1 MFITQD
7 TISLAGGPN
16 LYQYGPNPVQWADPL
31 GLSKTQ
37 DLADEAHRQ
46 LDPGSQS
53 RKTTAIGV
61 DADGNYHIASNNDIV
76 PRHQRVWAENNGVD
90 VVNGP
95 GHAEETIINNVP
107 NVEHVDAFRRVCI
120 DCENMMRKAYF

>member
-1 MFITQD
+1 M
-7 TISLAGGPN
+7 AN
-16 LYQYGPNPVQWADPL
+16 
-31 GLSKTQ
+31 
-37 DLADEAHRQ
+37 EAHRQ

-61 DADGNYHIASNNDIV
+61 DADGNYHIASNNDRV
-76 PRHQRVWAENNGVD
+76 PRPQRVWAENNGVN

-107 NVEHVDAFRRVCI
+107 NVKHVDASKRVCI
-120 DCENMMRKAYF
+120 DCENMMNENGITTNTEKSGKKSRNRIVKIGDCDE